1 MTETMIDQLEMV
13 HRLDDSSYLETFA
26 TIGQLF
32 FTTIE
37 CMEIDGDRWVKVIII
52 IYTIMSVLQTVSLIA
67 LHKQTSAFSVFKD
80 ANTKTSAKNDDPI
93 STKKEYK
100 SELSED
106 VSSISTK
113 NEDNTESSKD
123 NLPVLIENEDSGILP
138 KTDASIISQCLDK
151 LKRKK
156 ARTAK
161 LRADIIEILTAFAG
175 IIVLLFMGIWADYN
189 SHSVTEWL
197 VISWFLCPLLICT
210 ISTCVFCIERN
221 AEKTT
226 EILLVPSLIIPF
238 GLVTSATVIGY
249 LPK

>member
-1 MTETMIDQLEMV
+1 MIDQLEMV
-13 HRLDDSSYLETFA
+13 HRLDNSSYLETFA

-80 ANTKTSAKNDDPI
+80 ANTEISAKNDDPI